1 MRERYGSVHSQGIV
15 LLVGLMLVI
24 LSGICGATGIAEH
37 PSIAVM
43 PFVNKAPVDWQD
55 FGDYAGIT
63 AENVQGEMV
72 NSNRFDVVERD
83 QLQMLID
90 ENSLNMTGLT
100 QVAKE
105 RKAAKLMGVDY
116 LVMGSVLELSS
127 KVSREM
133 IMQSKDDQLVTK
145 ADATNRKV
153 YAKVAIRVVDA
164 RTGRIV
170 LYGMGKGA
178 SSNRSFSANIKEIAI
193 DVGGVNFSSHQCANA
208 INDASHNAL
217 YGAKGIFSILDGKA
231 K

>member
-1 MRERYGSVHSQGIV
+1 M
-15 LLVGLMLVI
+15 
-24 LSGICGATGIAEH
+24 
-37 PSIAVM
+37 
-43 PFVNKAPVDWQD
+43 
-55 FGDYAGIT
+55 
-63 AENVQGEMV
+63 
-72 NSNRFDVVERD
+72 VERE

-105 RKAAKLMGVDY
+105 RKAAKLLGVDY
-116 LVMGSVLELSS
+116 FVMGSVLELSS
-127 KVSREM
+127 KVSHDM
-133 IMQSKDDQLVTK
+133 IMQAKDDQLVTK

-153 YAKVAIRVVDA
+153 YARVAIRVVDA

-170 LYGMGKGA
+170 LYGIGNGA
-178 SSNRSFSANIKEIAI
+178 SSNRSFSANIKEIFI
-193 DVGGVNFSSHQCANA
+193 KVGGVNFSSHQCANA